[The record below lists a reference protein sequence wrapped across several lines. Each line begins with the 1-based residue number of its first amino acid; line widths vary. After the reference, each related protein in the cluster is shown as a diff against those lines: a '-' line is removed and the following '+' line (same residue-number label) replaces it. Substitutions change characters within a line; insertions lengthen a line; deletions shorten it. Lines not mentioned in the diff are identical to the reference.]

1 MSYHLGH
8 SQCWTENKFYENM
21 NSICTFFLQIEK
33 VQIWCSLKFFTS
45 MMVSEVQLMESMVLT
60 SVMMPAAWGILL
72 PICRDQ
78 DNYIPQFY
86 KIIMCASVLSE
97 FEWQATKWSC
107 CTTMNTKQGNEEVKS
122 RLCLINSLLG
132 PACTIDITPSV

>member
-1 MSYHLGH
+1 
-8 SQCWTENKFYENM
+8 
-21 NSICTFFLQIEK
+21 
-33 VQIWCSLKFFTS
+33 

-86 KIIMCASVLSE
+86 KIIMCASVLSLSDKPPSGAVAQL
-97 FEWQATKWSC
+97 WIPS
-107 CTTMNTKQGNEEVKS
+107 NEEVKS
-122 RLCLINSLLG
+122 RLCLINSPLG
-132 PACTIDITPSV
+132 PACTIDITPSVNCGKGYDDNSSSYPLFQGWPFY